1 MVALCLIVAL
11 AGGKLAS
18 VLGIPLPYVLGSV
31 GATLLVALLGWPIA
45 PPGRWL
51 VLPMRVVLGVLIGS
65 SVSPELIAN
74 AKAILGAAL
83 CVPFYVVI
91 SSALS
96 MFFYYR
102 VARFS
107 RDESFFAGLPGG
119 LYTMTALAEDAGVGI
134 RRVTICHTLR
144 VTLVLML
151 IPLGIEQFLGS
162 EIIQVNIAAPGTW
175 TGLPLREVGLLIAS
189 GVIGAVLGRVTGL
202 PGGLI
207 VGPMVVSGLLHVT
220 EISTARPPSEL
231 TIVAQVVLGASIG
244 AQFVGERLA
253 SIRAVVGY
261 TLGHVAIMLLLTVGF
276 AAALA
281 WLLDIPPVT
290 SVISFAPGGLTEMTL
305 VALGLNIDVGFVAT
319 LHFTRVVMILMLAPL
334 IHRLFL
340 RVSSGDAR

>member
-1 MVALCLIVAL
+1 MVAFCLIVAF
-11 AGGKLAS
+11 AGGLLAS
-18 VLGIPLPYVLGSV
+18 ALGIPLPYMLGSV
-31 GATLLVALLGWPIA
+31 GATMIVALLRWPVA
-45 PPGRWL
+45 KPGSWL

-83 CVPFYVVI
+83 CVPLYVFI

-102 VARFS
+102 VANFS
-107 RDESFFAGLPGG
+107 RDESFFASLPGG
-119 LYTMTALAEDAGVGI
+119 LYTMAALAEDVGVGI
-134 RRVTICHTLR
+134 HRVTICHTLR

-151 IPLGIEQFLGS
+151 IPLGIEQYLGS
-162 EIIQVNIAAPGTW
+162 EIVQASISTPGTL
-175 TGLPLREVGLLIAS
+175 TGLPLREVGLLVAS
-189 GVIGAVLGRVTGL
+189 GVLGAVLGRLTGL

-207 VGPMVVSGLLHVT
+207 VGPMIVSGLLHVT
-220 EISTARPPSEL
+220 EISTARPPVEIA
-231 TIVAQVVLGASIG
+231 IVAQVVLGASIG
-244 AQFVGERLA
+244 AQFLGERLA
-253 SIRAVVGY
+253 TIRVVVGY

-276 AAALA
+276 AVALA
-281 WLLDIPPVT
+281 GLLDIPPVT

-334 IHRLFL
+334 IYRMFV
-340 RVSSGDAR
+340 RVSSGDAP